1 LHNVLGHPV
10 MGLLHL
16 LGFKGAG
23 DWVHEV
29 TLPKER
35 LVLGAG
41 ESGEGDQLVLS
52 MCMQAEFEESLMGE
66 VEEAL
71 VEVLGDMGEG
81 GEGGDDGE
89 GDDDEG
95 GVFR

>member
-1 LHNVLGHPV
+1 
-10 MGLLHL
+10 M

-35 LVLGAG
+35 LVLGDGEGGAG
-41 ESGEGDQLVLS
+41 GDQLVLS

-81 GEGGDDGE
+81 DGDE
-89 GDDDEG
+89 GDGEG